1 MTEKKE
7 ENTTL
12 VGTVIHNAKIV
23 ESYPRV
29 DKNVVVVRDM
39 LWERMEK
46 GFNKYGVNT
55 ERSDL
60 SILDWLQHLQEELLD
75 AAVYVQTLKNNLK
88 DESK

>member
-7 ENTTL
+7 NIT
-12 VGTVIHNAKIV
+12 TVIHNAKIV
-23 ESYPRV
+23 RIDPRI
-29 DKNVVVVRDM
+29 DKNVVAVRDM

-46 GFNKYGVNT
+46 GYNKYNTNT

>member
-1 MTEKKE
+1 MSDE
-7 ENTTL
+7 TL
-12 VGTVIHNAKIV
+12 VDGIIHNAKID
-23 ESYPRV
+23 PRI
-29 DKNVVVVRDM
+29 DKNVVAVRDM